1 MSDVA
6 SNVARVFS
14 LAGRGLRLDSEADI
28 EPHLKQLDANVT
40 EEIHLHGNTI
50 GIEASRALGKVL
62 SELKVLKVANFSD
75 IFTGRSIEEIPDALT
90 AICEGLK
97 NLTTLE
103 EVNFNDNAFGERT
116 VHPLVP
122 LLMHNRSIRVLK
134 LDNNGLGPAAGN
146 IVANA
151 LLESA
156 RLSKAAGTPSNLR
169 VVICGRNR
177 LEDGSASA
185 FAEAFAAHGNLTKV
199 RMVQNGIREEGFAA
213 LVRGLSRS
221 PSLQYLSLR
230 DNLGRNIGK
239 DDDPYEEGERE
250 HGWHALA
257 AALTHWKDLRYLDVS
272 DCSMHPPGFTLLLQ
286 ALERGVHERLVAL
299 VLNGSELDN
308 TVYRN
313 LHQVVA
319 KALPGLKYLSL
330 LYNDDL
336 DDDEQLLE
344 LGKVMKGRG
353 GELLLDGEEDE
364 DERDKPQIDIQEP
377 LMSDNGSSE
386 VEDELVCALHRWSIT
401 DSTPKQTAR

>member
-1 MSDVA
+1 M
-6 SNVARVFS
+6 
-14 LAGRGLRLDSEADI
+14 
-28 EPHLKQLDANVT
+28 
-40 EEIHLHGNTI
+40 
-50 GIEASRALGKVL
+50 
-62 SELKVLKVANFSD
+62 ANFSD